1 MSPHVTPCLDNI
13 NIATMLHGLIF
24 GHRKN
29 KNYCFDFLFNSI
41 ATRNQ
46 NKLNLKEKE
55 KCDQNNS
62 SWLLCVCVM
71 KKVQRSSVTYI

>member
-24 GHRKN
+24 NIVLIFCLIPLPPEIK
-29 KNYCFDFLFNSI
+29 
-41 ATRNQ
+41 T
-46 NKLNLKEKE
+46 KLNLKKKE